1 MRTVT
6 FAKLYRHRLP
16 NGHADYPASATL
28 TVSEDVAGK
37 ALRAGA
43 LKADPLDHDKNGAPG
58 GSLPESQGRFR
69 RKA

>member
-16 NGHADYPASATL
+16 NGHADYPVGAKL

-37 ALRAGA
+37 AMRAGA
-43 LKADPLDHDKNGAPG
+43 LKVDPLDHDKDGTKGGVAP
-58 GSLPESQGRFR
+58 
-69 RKA
+69 KAD